1 MESQRM
7 KKRSRALGR
16 IGRTGHGRDDGTGGS
31 SAYGAW
37 RDWRPGDRVAPLTP
51 ANSGRRGTIRRAP
64 FRLNMRNPLSP
75 EIAVG
80 IEWDDTPC
88 VGTNF
93 LGNLHYGDAEQVD
106 VRTLRRLGDE
116 EVIREAAQRE
126 RAAGQKAKA
135 ERRRLEAGERQMER
149 ALVPV
154 LMSKRALLASGELR
168 VDTSPQGVPAMA
180 CPTRHEKAVLV
191 RVLWKQ
197 KPTLPP
203 ASPAALQ
210 ALQARQARQP
220 EPEPEPAAETGIE
233 QERADFE
240 QAVLEGRAG
249 GAWPSLQGKA
259 LLGFAQEMEQRN
271 DPCVRVHPPAAS
283 RSPPTAGLNALLL
296 ARRLR

>member
-1 MESQRM
+1 M

-16 IGRTGHGRDDGTGGS
+16 IGRTGHGRDDDTGGS
-31 SAYGAW
+31 SAGAW

-51 ANSGRRGTIRRAP
+51 ANSGRRGTIRRGP
-64 FRLNMRNPLSP
+64 FHGLKA
-75 EIAVG
+75 IV

-88 VGTNF
+88 VRM
-93 LGNLHYGDAEQVD
+93 HYADAEQVD

-154 LMSKRALLASGELR
+154 LMHKRALLASGELR
-168 VDTSPQGVPAMA
+168 VDTSPQGVPAIA

-220 EPEPEPAAETGIE
+220 EPEPEPEAETGIE

-240 QAVLEGRAG
+240 QAVLEARAG

-271 DPCVRVHPPAAS
+271 DPCVRVHPPPAS

>member
-7 KKRSRALGR
+7 KKRGRALGR
-16 IGRTGHGRDDGTGGS
+16 IGRTGHGRDDDIGGS

-51 ANSGRRGTIRRAP
+51 ANSGRRGTIRRGP
-64 FRLNMRNPLSP
+64 LRRNHDPLSP
-75 EIAVG
+75 EIDVG
-80 IEWDDTPC
+80 IEWDDTPA
-88 VGTNF
+88 TAATWRRR
-93 LGNLHYGDAEQVD
+93 YGVEVD

-116 EVIREAAQRE
+116 EEIREAAQRE

-154 LMSKRALLASGELR
+154 LMHKRALLASGELR

-210 ALQARQARQP
+210 ALQALQARQP
-220 EPEPEPAAETGIE
+220 EPEPEPEAETGME
-233 QERADFE
+233 RERADDEFE
-240 QAVLEGRAG
+240 QAVLAARAG

-271 DPCVRVHPPAAS
+271 DPCVRVHPPPAS

>member
-1 MESQRM
+1 M

-16 IGRTGHGRDDGTGGS
+16 IGRTGHGRDDDTGGS

-51 ANSGRRGTIRRAP
+51 ANSGRRGTIRREP
-64 FRLNMRNPLSP
+64 LRRNHDPLSP
-75 EIAVG
+75 EIDVG

-88 VGTNF
+88 LGTNF
-93 LGNLHYGDAEQVD
+93 MGRTHYGDAEQVD
-106 VRTLRRLGDE
+106 VRTLRRLGE
-116 EVIREAAQRE
+116 EEEIREAAQRE

-154 LMSKRALLASGELR
+154 LMHKRALLASGELR

-180 CPTRHEKAVLV
+180 CPTRHEKEVFV

-197 KPTLPP
+197 KPP

-210 ALQARQARQP
+210 ALQVRQP
-220 EPEPEPAAETGIE
+220 EPEPEPEPEAETGME
-233 QERADFE
+233 WERADEFE
-240 QAVLEGRAG
+240 QAVLAARAG
-249 GAWPSLQGKA
+249 GAWPSTQDKA
-259 LLGFAQEMEQRN
+259 LLGFAKEMEQRN
-271 DPCVRVHPPAAS
+271 DPCVRVHPPPAS

>member
-16 IGRTGHGRDDGTGGS
+16 IGRTGHGRDDDTGGS

-51 ANSGRRGTIRRAP
+51 ANSGRRGTIRRGP
-64 FRLNMRNPLSP
+64 SGLQIR
-75 EIAVG
+75 VG

-88 VGTNF
+88 VRY
-93 LGNLHYGDAEQVD
+93 HYADAEQVD

-197 KPTLPP
+197 KPTLPR

-240 QAVLEGRAG
+240 QAVLEARAG

-271 DPCVRVHPPAAS
+271 DPCVRVHPLQPPAA
-283 RSPPTAGLNALLL
+283 RPQPV
-296 ARRLR
+296 